1 MRRWSV
7 LLAGTFVLAAQAGA
21 ISGLAVLA
29 PEFRDHYDL
38 SLTEIGVLLGVSS
51 IGALLTLLA
60 WGLAADRI
68 GERTTAAI
76 GMLGASAALAAA
88 AYATAFASLVALLFL
103 MAAFA
108 ASANT
113 ATARA
118 VTSWFARSERGFALG
133 VRQTAVPLGGF
144 AAALALP
151 AIDDAWGLRTA
162 MLVIAGAVLVAAI
175 VAAALMVEGPIRTV
189 DDEADALRHPVRDR
203 RIWRIASG
211 SSLLL
216 VTQIVLTGFVVLF
229 LESQRGFSHGAAGA
243 VLAGMNVVAIDGA
256 ARRRPALRSPRL
268 QDRAHSSDRGRHRR
282 HRRNLGGAG
291 RRPELA
297 ALRRARPRRRPVDEL
312 ERPRCRGDRGNRRAR
327 PVGCRPRGPA
337 DDAPDGCRARAT
349 RLRAVHQRDV
359 VGRGVRGRSALPAGG
374 RLRAAARPG
383 LSDNRP
389 VERVLMLAGDAVED
403 LEIYYIL
410 YRLREAGYAVDV
422 AAPTRRTMRTV
433 VHDFEPDSDAYVER
447 PGRRLEPDLA
457 FSEVEPERYVGVV
470 IPGGRAPEYIRV
482 DPDVKRIVSHFFD
495 NDLPVGTLC
504 HGPQVPAA
512 LGYLQGRKSSGF
524 PPLAPDIEAAGGT
537 YVEGPD
543 VVDGNMVSC
552 TGWPDLAEW
561 SKAYVGLLE
570 RAAVPA

>member
-88 AYATAFASLVALLFL
+88 AYATAFAPLVALLFL

-118 VTSWFARSERGFALG
+118 VTSWFARNERGFALG

-151 AIDDAWGLRTA
+151 PIDDAWGLRTA
-162 MLVIAGAVLVAAI
+162 MLVIAGAVLAAAFVAAT
-175 VAAALMVEGPIRTV
+175 LMVEGPIRTV
-189 DDEADALRHPVRDR
+189 DDETDALRHPVRDR

-211 SSLLL
+211 SSLLI

-243 VLAGMNVVAIDGA
+243 VLAGMNVVAIAG
-256 ARRRPALRSPRL
+256 RL
-268 QDRAHSSDRGRHRR
+268 VAGRLSDRRDSRVGLILRIAVATAVSV
-282 HRRNLGGAG
+282 GIS
-291 RRPELA
+291 A
-297 ALRRARPRRRPVDEL
+297 AL
-312 ERPRCRGDRGNRRAR
+312 
-327 PVGCRPRGPA
+327 VGGPDWLLCVA
-337 DDAPDGCRARAT
+337 LVFGGGLSMSWNGLAVAAT
-349 RLRAVHQRDV
+349 VET
-359 VGRGVRGRSALPAGG
+359 VGPGRSG
-374 RLRAAARPG
+374 
-383 LSDNRP
+383 
-389 VERVLMLAGDAVED
+389 
-403 LEIYYIL
+403 
-410 YRLREAGYAVDV
+410 
-422 AAPTRRTMRTV
+422 
-433 VHDFEPDSDAYVER
+433 
-447 PGRRLEPDLA
+447 
-457 FSEVEPERYVGVV
+457 
-470 IPGGRAPEYIRV
+470 
-482 DPDVKRIVSHFFD
+482 
-495 NDLPVGTLC
+495 
-504 HGPQVPAA
+504 AA
-512 LGYLQGRKSSGF
+512 LGVQQTMLQTAVVIA
-524 PPLAPDIEAAGGT
+524 PLAFAPFISATSWRAGFA
-537 YVEGPD
+537 V
-543 VVDGNMVSC
+543 
-552 TGWPDLAEW
+552 
-561 SKAYVGLLE
+561 
-570 RAAVPA
+570 AAVFPLAGAHVLQRLRR